1 MMPTIN
7 VSDAIM
13 ADLASLAR
21 PFVDREPQ
29 DVIKRLVEHF
39 RSNDTSVQDV
49 LGLSNGIKMFQ
60 ADSPPDMTFTRV
72 KSFKMDGEAVVEK
85 AALYWNPILFAIVAK
100 AAKKLKPDELRK
112 HLAVNYVEGQGQYD
126 RGYRFIKEAELS
138 VQGGDANTVW
148 KAIYE
153 LAKAIGMSVE
163 VEFAW
168 EDKPKAAF
176 PNATGAFNYNGK

>member
-7 VSDAIM
+7 VSDAVL
-13 ADLASLAR
+13 ADLANLAR

-39 RSNDTSVQDV
+39 RSNAVSVQ
-49 LGLSNGIKMFQ
+49 GAMELSDGIKVFQ

-112 HLAVNYVEGQGQYD
+112 HLRVNYVENEGQYD
-126 RGYRFIKEAELS
+126 RGYRYIKEAGLS

-148 KAIYE
+148 RAIYE

-163 VEFAW
+163 VEFVW

-176 PNATGAFNYNGK
+176 PNATGAFNYDGK